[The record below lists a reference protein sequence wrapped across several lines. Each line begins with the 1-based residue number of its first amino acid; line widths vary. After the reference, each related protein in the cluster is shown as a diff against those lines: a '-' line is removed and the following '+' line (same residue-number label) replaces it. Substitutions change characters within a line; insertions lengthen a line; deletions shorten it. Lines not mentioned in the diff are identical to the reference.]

1 MKFTLFLTIS
11 IGISSFFGDIVT
23 WLQYDNKSFYNV
35 STDVTTDYQNDEVT
49 IMSNNNF
56 NIFVFNSQTFKVSTD
71 KPNNKTFYMNAN
83 FFNKDGE
90 NIGLVVVNG
99 KRESSRVRGGGY
111 LYTLNGKTTV
121 SSKTCPYY
129 TDYSAQ
135 SILWAIDNGVINHR
149 LLNQNHANQL
159 TYRTL
164 IGQNKEGD
172 IIIVASKDGGIV
184 TIRDIVNMATDLNVI
199 EAILFDGG
207 TSVDYEFDNGEFSV
221 GFNSLSNF
229 SKFLMGIDSPSSYI
243 YLD

>member
-1 MKFTLFLTIS
+1 MKFTLFLTIA
-11 IGISSFFGDIVT
+11 IGISSFFGDMIT

-35 STDVTTDYQNDEVT
+35 STDISTDYQNEEVI

-71 KPNNKTFYMNAN
+71 KPNNMTFYMNAN
-83 FFNKDGE
+83 FFDKKGE
-90 NIGLVVVNG
+90 NIGLVVVDG
-99 KRESSRVRGGGY
+99 KRKSSRVRGGGY

-149 LLNQNHANQL
+149 LLNQSHANQL

-164 IGQNKEGD
+164 VGQNKEGD
-172 IIIVASKDGGIV
+172 IIIIASKDGGVV
-184 TIRDIVNMATDLNVI
+184 TIRDIVNKATDLSVI

-229 SKFLMGIDSPSSYI
+229 SKFLMGIDTPSSYI